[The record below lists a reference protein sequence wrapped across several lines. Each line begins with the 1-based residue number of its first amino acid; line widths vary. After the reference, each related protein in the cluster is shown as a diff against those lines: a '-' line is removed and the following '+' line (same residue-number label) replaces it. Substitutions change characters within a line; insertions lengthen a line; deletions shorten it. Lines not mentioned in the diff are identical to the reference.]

1 MKYHRIFITGLFIA
15 FITLNGPSAVA
26 GIDDFLK
33 GIKKAVGLSGG
44 LSEGKI
50 IEGLKEALQIGTGN
64 AVKMVSRM
72 DGYNKNPKIRI
83 PLPAGVQKVEKFLKA
98 VGYGAQVDAFEL
110 SMNRAAEKAAP
121 EAKAILWDTIKQI
134 SFVDARKILEGRDN
148 EATLYFKDKTEGK
161 LGQLFKP
168 IIHSA
173 MSQVGVTRKYQE
185 LENRAKNIPFA
196 KMMSLDLDQYVND
209 RALDGLFFML
219 AEEERKI
226 RTDPAAR
233 VTDLLKDVFGS
244 QR

>member
-1 MKYHRIFITGLFIA
+1 MKYHRIFITGIFIA
-15 FITLNGPSAVA
+15 FIMLNGPSAIA

-50 IEGLKEALQIGTGN
+50 IEGLKEALQIGSGN

-72 DGYNKNPKIRI
+72 DGYYKNPNIRI
-83 PLPAGVQKVEKFLKA
+83 PLPAGVQKVKKFLKA
-98 VGYGAQVDAFEL
+98 VGFGAQVDAFEL

-121 EAKAILWDTIKQI
+121 EAKAILWDTIRQM
-134 SFVDARKILEGRDN
+134 SFEDTGKILEGRDN

-161 LGQLFKP
+161 LRLLFKP
-168 IIHSA
+168 IIHTA
-173 MSQVGVTRKYQE
+173 MSRMGVTRKYQE
-185 LENRAKNIPFA
+185 LENRARSIPFA
-196 KMMSLDLDQYVND
+196 KILSLDLDQYVTD
-209 RALDGLFFML
+209 QALDGLFLML

>member
-15 FITLNGPSAVA
+15 FITLNGPSAIA

-64 AVKMVSRM
+64 AVKMVSLM
-72 DGYNKNPKIRI
+72 DGYYKNPKIRI
-83 PLPAGVQKVEKFLKA
+83 PLPDGVQKVEKFLKA
-98 VGYGAQVDAFEL
+98 IGYGAQVDAFEL
-110 SMNRAAEKAAP
+110 SMNRAAEKAAS
-121 EAKAILWDTIKQI
+121 EAKAILWDTVKQM

-148 EATLYFKDKTEGK
+148 EATLYFKDKTQEK
-161 LGQLFKP
+161 LGQRFKP
-168 IIHSA
+168 IIHTA
-173 MSQVGVTRKYQE
+173 MSQGGVTRKYQE
-185 LENRAKNIPFA
+185 LETKAQSIPFI
-196 KMMSLDLDQYVND
+196 KMMSLDLDQYVTD

>member
-15 FITLNGPSAVA
+15 FITLNGPSAIA

-33 GIKKAVGLSGG
+33 GIKKAIG
-44 LSEGKI
+44 LSEGLSESKI
-50 IEGLKEALQIGTGN
+50 IKGIKEALQVGTGN

-72 DGYNKNPKIRI
+72 DGYYKNPNIRI
-83 PLPAGVQKVEKFLKA
+83 PLPAEVQKVEKFLKA
-98 VGYGAQVDAFEL
+98 IGYGAQVDAFKL

-121 EAKAILWDTIKQI
+121 EAKVILWDTIKQM
-134 SFVDARKILEGRDN
+134 SFVDARKILDGREN
-148 EATLYFKDKTEGK
+148 EATLYFKDKTRGK

-168 IIHSA
+168 IIHTA
-173 MSQVGVTRKYQE
+173 MSQGGVTRKYQE
-185 LENRAKNIPFA
+185 LETKAQSIPFI
-196 KMMSLDLDQYVND
+196 KMLSFDLAQYVTD